1 MTRAFY
7 VVCIFF
13 VSMSLGWADDPIPQM
28 AKDIVKRHNALRKK
42 HGAPP
47 VKWNSKIAEVAQ
59 AWAQTNAAA
68 GRMFHSKGGKY
79 GENIYWISGGMPSGK
94 SVVDAW
100 YSEIQFYDYKKPGFS
115 SKTGHF
121 TQVIWKSSKEIGA
134 GWARSADGGLFVVC
148 SYDPPGNYKGKF
160 PRNVEPLAKSLNTSV
175 ADGEKGDLNKSHS
188 AAFAKA
194 TGSAKKKPVKVS
206 ARTMS
211 ASSQKLLHS
220 TLLEAL
226 RKLSSDQALAPVPL
240 SLSITARKVILVEVE
255 PESKLVLQAV
265 GIDQKAP
272 VNFEDLKLSDRAT
285 LSLLVASLR
294 GTSKD
299 AQAMAG
305 VYMELLGK
313 MQDAAAFYSKAG
325 SESSNKLASLFD

>member
-1 MTRAFY
+1 
-7 VVCIFF
+7 
-13 VSMSLGWADDPIPQM
+13 MSLGWADDQISQT
-28 AKDIVKRHNALRKK
+28 AKDILKRHNELRKK

-68 GRMFHSKGGKY
+68 GRMFHSKGKY
-79 GENIYWISGGMPSGK
+79 GENIYWTSGGMPSGK
-94 SVVDAW
+94 RVVDAW
-100 YSEIQFYDYKKPGFS
+100 YSEIQFYDYEEPGFS
-115 SKTGHF
+115 LKTGHF

-134 GWARSADGGLFVVC
+134 GWARSPDGGFFVVC
-148 SYDPPGNYKGKF
+148 NYDPPGNYEGKF
-160 PRNVEPLAKSLNTSV
+160 PRNVEPLAKSPDTSV
-175 ADGEKGDLNKSHS
+175 ADGEKVGLSKSHS
-188 AAFAKA
+188 SAFAKA
-194 TGSAKKKPVKVS
+194 TGSAKNKPVKVS

-211 ASSQKLLHS
+211 ASNQKLLHNA
-220 TLLEAL
+220 LLGVL

-265 GIDQKAP
+265 GVDQKAP

-313 MQDAAAFYSKAG
+313 MQDASAFYSKAG
-325 SESSNKLASLFD
+325 TESSKKLASLFD

>member
-7 VVCIFF
+7 VVCIFL
-13 VSMSLGWADDPIPQM
+13 VSMSLGWADDQISQT
-28 AKDIVKRHNALRKK
+28 AKDILQRHNELRKK

-68 GRMFHSKGGKY
+68 GRMFHSKGKY
-79 GENIYWISGGMPSGK
+79 GENIYWTSGGMPSGK

-100 YSEIQFYDYKKPGFS
+100 YNEIQFYDYEKPGFS
-115 SKTGHF
+115 LKTGHF

-134 GWARSADGGLFVVC
+134 GWARSPDGGFFVVC
-148 SYDPPGNYKGKF
+148 NYDPPGNYKGKF
-160 PRNVEPLAKSLNTSV
+160 PRNVEPLAKSLDTSV
-175 ADGEKGDLNKSHS
+175 ADGEKGGLSKSHS
-188 AAFAKA
+188 SAFAKA
-194 TGSAKKKPVKVS
+194 TGSAKNKPVKVS

-211 ASSQKLLHS
+211 ASNQKLLHNA
-220 TLLEAL
+220 LLGAL
-226 RKLSSDQALAPVPL
+226 RKLSSDKALAPVPL

-265 GIDQKAP
+265 GVDQKAP

-285 LSLLVASLR
+285 LSLLVAYLR

-313 MQDAAAFYSKAG
+313 MQDASAFYSKAG
-325 SESSNKLASLFD
+325 TESSNKLASLFD